1 MHRKTETVLRSAK
14 YQLTTAAN
22 ITLTNIILQAD
33 KHHIP
38 KSKMHK
44 KYQLIPG
51 HISHKIKL
59 IDTTQPK
66 KQT

>member
-33 KHHIP
+33 KHHIQ

-44 KYQLIPG
+44 TYQLIPG